1 MNEAFVL
8 KTEKREERGSHQTS
22 KLRKKGMVPAVLYGH
37 KEETLSV
44 SVTHEDVA
52 HMLRLGAPVVDLNTD
67 KGVEKA
73 QIMELQWDH
82 LGKEVL
88 HVDFKRVSADER
100 IQTDVLIEV
109 RGTAPGIAEGG
120 VLDQPMHSLRIECP
134 AISVPKTIRVNIG
147 ELQIEGS
154 IKVKDVHLPE
164 NCKSLDDPDSIVIHV
179 TRPEAEAEAPA
190 EAAAAAGAVEPEV
203 ITARKKEEEGE
214 GE

>member
-1 MNEAFVL
+1 MSDQFVL
-8 KTEKREERGSHQTS
+8 KTQKRQERGSHQIA
-22 KLRKKGMVPAVLYGH
+22 KLRKTGNVPAVLYGH

-44 SVTHEDVA
+44 SVGHEDIA
-52 HMLRLGAPVVDLNTD
+52 HMLRLGAPVVDLSTD

-100 IQTDVLIEV
+100 IQTDVIIEV

-120 VLDQPMHSLRIECP
+120 VLDQPMHSLRVECP

-154 IKVKDVHLPE
+154 IKVKDVQLPDGV
-164 NCKSLDDPDSIVIHV
+164 KALDDPDSIIIHV
-179 TRPEAEAEAPA
+179 TRPAAEAEAPA
-190 EAAAAAGAVEPEV
+190 EAAAGAAEPEV

>member
-1 MNEAFVL
+1 MADTFVVR
-8 KTEKREERGSHQTS
+8 TETRKERGSHQIS
-22 KLRKKGMVPAVLYGH
+22 KLRKSGKVPAVVYGH

-44 SVTHEDVA
+44 SIAHDEVA
-52 HMLRLGAPVVDLNTD
+52 HMLRLGAPVVDIQTG

-100 IQTDVLIEV
+100 IQTDVVIEI

-120 VLDQPMHSLRIECP
+120 MLDQPLHSLRIECP

-147 ELQIEGS
+147 ELKIEES
-154 IKVKDVHLPE
+154 IKVRDVKLPD
-164 NCKSLDDPDSIVIHV
+164 NCTALDDPDAIIIHV
-179 TRPEAEAEAPA
+179 TRQAVEEEAPA
-190 EAAAAAGAVEPEV
+190 EAAPGAAEPEV

>member
-1 MNEAFVL
+1 MADTFVL
-8 KTEKREERGSHQTS
+8 KTETRKERGSHQTA
-22 KLRKKGMVPAVLYGH
+22 KLRKTGKVPAVVYGH

-44 SVTHEDVA
+44 SVPHEDVA
-52 HMLRLGAPVVDLNTD
+52 HMLRLGAPVVDIQTP

-100 IQTDVLIEV
+100 IQTDVHIEI

-120 VLDQPMHSLRIECP
+120 VLDQPLHSLRIECP
-134 AISVPKTIRVNIG
+134 AIAVPKSIRVTIS
-147 ELQIEGS
+147 ELKIEDS
-154 IKVKDVHLPE
+154 IKVKDVKLPDD
-164 NCKSLDDPDSIVIHV
+164 CKVLDDPEAIIIHV
-179 TRPEAEAEAPA
+179 TRPALEAAAPAA
-190 EAAAAAGAVEPEV
+190 EAAAGAAEPEV

-214 GE
+214 AE